1 MSGSFSNINNDNL
14 TSNAYTIRKKNI
26 NLFCDI
32 SKNSN
37 TKVSKSKNGVLKTTN
52 NHENLI
58 GITHGFYD
66 YYQNIDISNHLLSTH
81 YDTQMIKDNNC
92 VKHPIFNEDIS
103 NNYVVGSF
111 LTSYSSGLQTV
122 QDDNVYFKDEYGEI
136 RKVDVPDNNELF
148 PNMSKLKRTKCFKM
162 HDVIEKIKIFIK

>member
-52 NHENLI
+52 NHESLI

-66 YYQNIDISNHLLSTH
+66 YYQKVDISNHLLSSP
-81 YDTQMIKDNNC
+81 YDSQTIKDDSC
-92 VKHPIFNEDIS
+92 VKYPNLNGDIS

-136 RKVDVPDNNELF
+136 RKVNMPNDNQLF

-162 HDVIEKIKIFIK
+162 HDVISKKN